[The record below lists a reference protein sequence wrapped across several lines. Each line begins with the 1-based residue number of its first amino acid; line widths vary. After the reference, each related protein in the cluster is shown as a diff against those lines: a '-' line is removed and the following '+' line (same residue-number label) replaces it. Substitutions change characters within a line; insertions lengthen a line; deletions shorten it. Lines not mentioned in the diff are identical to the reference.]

1 MSTVPESLPH
11 EQVTPKFV
19 NNAAAIFCVFRRAD
33 TWLALPATSVREV
46 LPRPDMVSLPLTPSA
61 FAGLCHVRSEFIPVV
76 NLESILPSD
85 SPTVDQVLL
94 VIPAAD
100 GPWGLL
106 VDQVMNLKHLEPSDA
121 PEDEGDGA
129 LNAVVG
135 WATEDHKVIQI
146 LDASRIRRVA
156 ESQLAG
162 MWPSPE
168 VRAHSLKNQ

>member
-1 MSTVPESLPH
+1 MNTVPDTLAH
-11 EQVTPKFV
+11 EPATTEFV
-19 NNAAAIFCVFRRAD
+19 NDAAAIFCVFRRAE

-46 LPRPDMVSLPLTPSA
+46 LPCPDMVSLPLTPRA

-106 VDQVMNLKHLEPSDA
+106 VDQVMNLKQLEPSDA
-121 PEDEGDGA
+121 PEDEGDEM

-146 LDASRIRRVA
+146 LDAARIRRVA